1 MCKVTGFGID
11 FEDRVVR
18 ICLPDQMLD
27 VQGRIDKEDS
37 SVSGLSS

>member
-18 ICLPDQMLD
+18 ICLDQMLD
-27 VQGRIDKEDS
+27 VQGRLDKEDS